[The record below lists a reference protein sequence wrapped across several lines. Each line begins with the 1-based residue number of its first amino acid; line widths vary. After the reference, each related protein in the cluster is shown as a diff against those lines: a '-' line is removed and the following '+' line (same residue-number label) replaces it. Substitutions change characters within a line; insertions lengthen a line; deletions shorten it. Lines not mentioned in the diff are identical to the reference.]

1 MHTHD
6 HAPGDHP
13 HDHAHAH
20 GHVHAPPDFD
30 RAFALGTALNLAF
43 VVIEAVYGVLAQS
56 MALLADAGHNL
67 SDVLGLLLA
76 WGAAALARRAP
87 SPRYTY
93 GLRSTSILSALGNAV
108 LLLIAV
114 GAIAL
119 EAVQRLW
126 QPQAVAG
133 GTVMA
138 IAAIGILVNG
148 ITAWLFMAGRDG
160 DLNIRGAYWHMAA
173 DAAVS
178 LGVVVAGL
186 AILVT
191 GWHWIDPAVS
201 LVIAGVIVWGTWAL
215 LRQSID
221 LAVHA
226 VPKGIDPGLVRAY
239 LARLPGVAQVHDLHI
254 WGMSTTETALTCHLV
269 LPGGHP
275 GDAFLRD
282 ASEGLEQQFRI
293 AHATLQIE
301 HGDAEVCALA
311 PEEVV

>member
-1 MHTHD
+1 MHGHD
-6 HAPGDHP
+6 HASGDHP

-20 GHVHAPPDFD
+20 GRTHAPVDFS
-30 RAFALGTALNLAF
+30 RAFALGTGLNLSF
-43 VVIEAVYGVLAQS
+43 VVIEAVYGILAQS

-76 WGAAALARRAP
+76 WGAAVLARRAP

-138 IAAIGILVNG
+138 VAAIGILVNG
-148 ITAWLFMAGRDG
+148 FTAWLFMAGRDG

-178 LGVVVAGL
+178 LGVVAAGS
-186 AILVT
+186 AILLT
-191 GWHWIDPAVS
+191 GWHWIDPVVS
-201 LVIAGVIVWGTWAL
+201 LVIAGVIVWGTWEL

-221 LAVHA
+221 LSVHA
-226 VPKGIDPGLVRAY
+226 VPRSIDPGRVRTY
-239 LARLPGVAQVHDLHI
+239 LTALPGVAQVHDLHI

-269 LPGGHP
+269 LPGKHP
-275 GDAFLRD
+275 GDVFLRD
-282 ASEGLEQQFRI
+282 AADGLRDKFHI

-301 HGDAEVCALA
+301 HGDAEACALA